1 MPAAYSKPCSR
12 DDLRRKLEKREPIK
26 KFSDIKVGDHLIKKK
41 SIYGMQLGYHHGL
54 CIKLES
60 DGRPTI
66 IHYHDS
72 SSNTIGE
79 LLGSGCCGG
88 KNASVKEI
96 TLPHQDFVES
106 ESELQK
112 KGAEV
117 ERIVWPDELKR
128 YSDQEVIQRARLG
141 NTIRYCNCESFVMWC
156 KYDRNI
162 SVQSPTRL
170 VRIMKWIV
178 DFIKFILDRVVSM
191 AKKTTMK
198 SDLQT
203 AGIEKFSLLGCIFG
217 LAFPLLLDVAYLV
230 GGILEALQKRKD
242 KELTEE
248 EYFEKVAHLVITT
261 VFGAAGKAA
270 GFFIGTSIPIP
281 LSAIFGVLGG
291 AGLGILLGESFSWLF
306 SKYIASVLEKRY
318 SSEHPDLGVK
328 KVYAEACATKVH
340 VCITENSINTI

>member
-1 MPAAYSKPCSR
+1 MPAAHSKPCSR
-12 DDLRRKLEKREPIK
+12 DDLRRKLEKREPINK
-26 KFSDIKVGDHLIKKK
+26 LSDIKVGDHVIKKK
-41 SIYGMQLGYHHGL
+41 SIYGMQLVYHHFL

-88 KNASVKEI
+88 KLASVKEM

-117 ERIVWPDELKR
+117 ERVVWPDELKL
-128 YSDQEVIQRARLG
+128 YSDQEVIKRARSD

-170 VRIMKWIV
+170 VRIMKCIV
-178 DFIKFILDRVVSM
+178 DFIKFILDHAVSM
-191 AKKTTMK
+191 AKNTTMM
-198 SDLQT
+198 SVLQT
-203 AGIEKFSLLGCIFG
+203 AGIESISLLGCIFG
-217 LAFPLLLDVAYLV
+217 LVFPLLLDVVFLV
-230 GGILEALQKRKD
+230 KGIREAQQKRIN
-242 KELTEE
+242 KELTDEE
-248 EYFEKVAHLVITT
+248 FFEKVVDLVITT
-261 VFGAAGKAA
+261 VFVAAGNAA
-270 GFFIGTSIPIP
+270 ALFIGQISIPIP
-281 LSAIFGVLGG
+281 GLGAIVGVLGG
-291 AGLGILLGESFSWLF
+291 AGLGFLLGKSISWLC
-306 SKYIASVLEKRY
+306 SKYIASALEKRY
-318 SSEHPDLGVK
+318 SSEHPHLGVK
-328 KVYAEACATKVH
+328 KVNVR
-340 VCITENSINTI
+340 